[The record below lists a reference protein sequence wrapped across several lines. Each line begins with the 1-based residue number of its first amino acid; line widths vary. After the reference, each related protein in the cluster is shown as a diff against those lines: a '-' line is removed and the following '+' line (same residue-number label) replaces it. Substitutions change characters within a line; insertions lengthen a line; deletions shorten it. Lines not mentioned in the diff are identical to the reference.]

1 MKKAL
6 IIFGVV
12 LVVFLAA
19 AIIIPIV
26 LKEPIKKKVLE
37 EANKNLNAKVNF
49 SDVSLSLFRSFPN
62 LFVGVEDLSV
72 IGVAEFEG
80 DTLVYLKTL
89 GLDVDIMSAING
101 APVINH
107 INLSKGLLSA
117 TVLKDGKASYDIV
130 PENASPE
137 EAPAAEP
144 TAFQLK
150 LKKFSIN
157 DLELRYD
164 DRQGGTKVN
173 TKALNLELSGD
184 FTADNTAIDTEVN
197 MDKLTVVSGGVPF
210 LNRVELELKAE
221 VDADMKN
228 MQFVLKDNALRI
240 NGLNLVWQGT
250 VGMPNDKD
258 ITMDLTFGAPKTD
271 FKEILSLIPAIYMT
285 DFAAVK
291 TSGSLTLNGMAK
303 GTYNEKTLPTFS
315 LNLKVDNASFQ
326 YPDLPKKVEQIA
338 IDLNV
343 ANPGGDADRTIID
356 LKKFHFEMAGN
367 PFDVRVLIKTPTSD
381 PDIDASF
388 KGKLD
393 MGSVA
398 DVMPLE
404 KEDRIKGTLIA
415 DADIKGRQSYLDNK
429 QYDRFVARGELILS
443 DFEYATKS
451 LAMPVNV
458 KYAQFKF
465 APTHLELASFDAKA
479 GSSDFKASGKIE
491 NYLGYALKDEL
502 LKGSFALNSTLLD
515 VNQLMGIVPTDP
527 NATAESK
534 PADAAPAA
542 NTEPLLIPQNLDV
555 ALALNVGKLIYDNIT
570 LSQVK
575 GNANIRGGKVDLS
588 GLTFNTLGGMI
599 TVRGNYNT
607 QNEKKP
613 SFDFDLGVNDVVV
626 KEAFRTF
633 NTVKKL
639 IPFGEKTEGKASIEF
654 NIKGGMKGMDA
665 DLNSLNG
672 GGRFTSKS
680 LKVTG
685 TELLNKITDV
695 IKYPALKNPEVKD
708 VNLSFKFENGRVA
721 ITPFDVNVG
730 PVSANIGGSHGFD
743 ETMDYV
749 MKTSIP
755 TAALGAQANAVIGSL
770 SSAAKGFGV
779 NLGATD
785 KIDIDLLVKGTFAKP
800 IVTPTFGGKG
810 GASAGESLKNMAT
823 DELNKQKDELER
835 KAREEADKLKNQA
848 EQEANKLKNQAE
860 QEAARLKK
868 EAEDRAR
875 KEADRLKKEAEE
887 RAKKEAASKLN
898 GLFGK
903 PKK

>member
-6 IIFGVV
+6 IGIGIFFGI
-12 LVVFLAA
+12 LLAA

-37 EANKNLNAKVNF
+37 EANKNLNAKINF
-49 SDVSLSLFRSFPN
+49 SDVSLSLFRSFPD

-72 IGVAEFEG
+72 IGVQEFEG
-80 DTLVYLKTL
+80 DTLVYLQTL
-89 GLDVDIMSAING
+89 GLDVNIMSAISG

-107 INLSKGLLSA
+107 INLTDGLVSA
-117 TVLKDGKASYDIV
+117 TVLKGGKASYDIV
-130 PENASPE
+130 PPSEDSA
-137 EAPAAEP
+137 EAPASEP

-150 LKKFSIN
+150 LKKFSIEN
-157 DLELRYD
+157 VEVRYD
-164 DRQGGTKVN
+164 DREGGTEL
-173 TKALNLELSGD
+173 TAAALNLELSGD
-184 FTADNTAIDTEVN
+184 FTADNTSVDTEVT
-197 MDKLTVVSGGVPF
+197 MDKLTVVSGGIPY
-210 LNRVELELKAE
+210 LSRVELELKAE

-228 MQFVLKDNALRI
+228 MQFVLKDNSLRI
-240 NGLNLVWQGT
+240 NGLNLVWQGK
-250 VGMPNDKD
+250 VGMPNDDD

-271 FKEILSLIPAIYMT
+271 FKEILSLIPAVYMT
-285 DFAAVK
+285 DFSAVK
-291 TSGSLTLNGMAK
+291 TSGKLALNGMAK
-303 GTYNEKTLPTFS
+303 GTYNETTLPGFN
-315 LNLKVDNASFQ
+315 LNLKVDDASFQ

-343 ANPGGDADRTIID
+343 MNPGGDPDRTVIN
-356 LKKFHFEMAGN
+356 LKKFHFQMAGN
-367 PFDVRVLIKTPTSD
+367 PFDVRMLIKTPTSD

-388 KGKLD
+388 KGKLEL
-393 MGSVA
+393 GSVA

-404 KEDRIKGTLIA
+404 KEDKITGTLIA
-415 DADIKGRQSYLDNK
+415 DADLKGRQSYLDNK
-429 QYDRFVARGELILS
+429 QYDRFVARGEFILTN
-443 DFEYATKS
+443 FEYATKS
-451 LAMPVNV
+451 LALPINV

-479 GSSDFKASGKIE
+479 GKSDFKASGKIE

-502 LKGSFALNSTLLD
+502 LKGSFNLSSTLLD
-515 VNQLMGIVPTDP
+515 VNQLMGIVPADP
-527 NATAESK
+527 NATAAAK
-534 PADAAPAA
+534 PAESAPAA
-542 NTEPLLIPQNLDV
+542 TTSEPMLIPQNLDV
-555 ALALNVGKLIYDNIT
+555 ALALNISKLIYDNMN

-575 GNANIRGGKVDLS
+575 GNASIREGQADLS
-588 GLTFNTLGGMI
+588 GLSFNTLGGLI
-599 TVRGNYNT
+599 TMRGNYNT

-613 SFDFDLGVNDVVV
+613 AFDFDLGVNDVVV

-633 NTVKKL
+633 NTIKKL
-639 IPFGEKTEGKASIEF
+639 VPFGERAEGKASIEF
-654 NIKGGMKGMDA
+654 NIKGNMKGMDA
-665 DLNSLNG
+665 DLTSLNG

-708 VNLSFKFENGRVA
+708 INLSFKFEKGRVSIA
-721 ITPFDVNVG
+721 PFDVKVG

-755 TAALGAQANAVIGSL
+755 TAALGSQATAVIGSL

-785 KIDIDLLVKGTFAKP
+785 KIDVDLLVKGTFAKP
-800 IVTPTFGGKG
+800 IITPSFGGSG
-810 GASAGESLKNMAT
+810 GANMGESLKNMAT
-823 DELNKQKDELER
+823 DELNKQKEELER
-835 KAREEADKLKNQA
+835 RAKEEADKLKQQA
-848 EQEANKLKNQAE
+848 EQEVNKLKGQAE

-875 KEADRLKKEAEE
+875 KEADRLKKEAEAK
-887 RAKKEAASKLN
+887 AKKAAADKLK
-898 GLFGK
+898 GIFGK
-903 PKK
+903 

>member
-6 IIFGVV
+6 IGFGIFLGI
-12 LVVFLAA
+12 LLAA

-37 EANKNLNAKVNF
+37 EANKNLNAKINF
-49 SDVSLSLFRSFPN
+49 SDVSLSLFRSFPD
-62 LFVGVEDLSV
+62 LFVGVENLSV
-72 IGVAEFEG
+72 IGVQEFEG
-80 DTLVYLKTL
+80 DTLVYLQTL
-89 GLDVDIMSAING
+89 GLDVNIMSAISG

-107 INLSKGLLSA
+107 INLADGLVSA
-117 TVLKDGKASYDIV
+117 TVLKGGKASYDIV
-130 PENASPE
+130 PPSEDGA

-144 TAFQLK
+144 TAFQIK
-150 LKKFSIN
+150 LKKFSIEN
-157 DLELRYD
+157 VEVRYD
-164 DRQGGTKVN
+164 DREGGTEL
-173 TKALNLELSGD
+173 TAAALNLELSGD
-184 FTADNTAIDTEVN
+184 FTADNTSVDTEVT
-197 MDKLTVVSGGVPF
+197 MDKLTVVSGGIPY
-210 LNRVELELKAE
+210 LSRVELELKAE

-228 MQFVLKDNALRI
+228 MQFVLKDNSLRI
-240 NGLNLVWQGT
+240 NGLNLVWQGK
-250 VGMPNDKD
+250 VGMPNDDD

-271 FKEILSLIPAIYMT
+271 FKEILSLIPAVYMT
-285 DFAAVK
+285 DFSAVK
-291 TSGSLTLNGMAK
+291 TSGKLALNGMAK
-303 GTYNEKTLPTFS
+303 GTYNETTLPGFN
-315 LNLKVDNASFQ
+315 LNLKVDDASFQ

-343 ANPGGDADRTIID
+343 MNPGGDPDRTVVN
-356 LKKFHFEMAGN
+356 LKKFHFQMAGN
-367 PFDVRVLIKTPTSD
+367 PFDVRMLIKTPTSD

-388 KGKLD
+388 KGKLEL
-393 MGSVA
+393 GSVA

-404 KEDRIKGTLIA
+404 KEDKITGTLIA
-415 DADIKGRQSYLDNK
+415 DADLKGRQSYLDNK
-429 QYDRFVARGELILS
+429 QYDRFVARGEFILTN
-443 DFEYATKS
+443 FEYTTKA
-451 LAMPVNV
+451 LALPINV

-479 GSSDFKASGKIE
+479 GKSDFKASGKIE

-502 LKGSFALNSTLLD
+502 LKGSFNLSSTLLD
-515 VNQLMGIVPTDP
+515 VNQLMGIVPADP
-527 NATAESK
+527 NATAAAK
-534 PADAAPAA
+534 PAETAPAA
-542 NTEPLLIPQNLDV
+542 TTSEPMLIPQNLDV
-555 ALALNVGKLIYDNIT
+555 ALALNISKLIYDNMT

-575 GNANIRGGKVDLS
+575 GNASMREGQADLS
-588 GLTFNTLGGMI
+588 GLSFNTLGGLI
-599 TVRGNYNT
+599 TMRGNYNT

-613 SFDFDLGVNDVVV
+613 AFDFDLGVNDVVV

-633 NTVKKL
+633 NTIKKL
-639 IPFGEKTEGKASIEF
+639 VPFGERAEGKASIEF
-654 NIKGGMKGMDA
+654 NIKGSMKGMDA
-665 DLNSLNG
+665 DLTSLNG

-708 VNLSFKFENGRVA
+708 INLSFKFEKGRVSIA
-721 ITPFDVNVG
+721 PFDVKVG

-755 TAALGAQANAVIGSL
+755 TAALGSQATAVIGSL

-785 KIDIDLLVKGTFAKP
+785 KIDVDLLVKGTFAKP
-800 IVTPTFGGKG
+800 IITPSFGGSG
-810 GASAGESLKNMAT
+810 GANMGESLKNMAT
-823 DELNKQKDELER
+823 DELNKQKEELER
-835 KAREEADKLKNQA
+835 RAKEEADKLKQQA
-848 EQEANKLKNQAE
+848 EQEVNKLKGQAE

-875 KEADRLKKEAEE
+875 KEADRLKKEAEAK
-887 RAKKEAASKLN
+887 AKKAAADKLK
-898 GLFGK
+898 GIFGK
-903 PKK
+903 

>member
-6 IIFGVV
+6 IILGSI
-12 LVVFLAA
+12 LVILLAA

-37 EANKNLNAKVNF
+37 EANKNLNAKINF

-62 LFVGVEDLSV
+62 LFVGVENLSV

-107 INLSKGLLSA
+107 INLSEGLLSA

-130 PENASPE
+130 PESESTEP
-137 EAPAAEP
+137 APAAEP

-173 TKALNLELSGD
+173 TAALNMELSGD

-197 MDKLTVVSGGVPF
+197 MDKLTVVSGGIPY

-228 MQFVLKDNALRI
+228 KRFVLKDNSLRI

-291 TSGSLTLNGMAK
+291 TSGNLTLNGMAK
-303 GTYNEKTLPTFS
+303 GTYNETTLPAFS
-315 LNLKVDNASFQ
+315 LALKVDNASFQ

-343 ANPGGDADRTIID
+343 ANPGGDPDRTVID

-415 DADIKGRQSYLDNK
+415 DAHLEGRQSYLDNK
-429 QYDRFVARGELILS
+429 QYDRFVARGEFILT

-479 GSSDFKASGKIE
+479 GSSDIKASGKIE

-502 LKGSFALNSTLLD
+502 LKGSFALNSNLLD
-515 VNQLMGIVPTDP
+515 VNQLMGIVPADSNAAPDAKPAETAP
-527 NATAESK
+527 ATASS
-534 PADAAPAA
+534 
-542 NTEPLLIPQNLDV
+542 EPMLLPQNLDV
-555 ALALNVGKLIYDNIT
+555 ALALNVGKLIYDNLT

-575 GNANIRGGKVDLS
+575 GNATIREGKADLS
-588 GLTFNTLGGMI
+588 GLSFNTLGGLI

-613 SFDFDLGVNDVVV
+613 SFNFDLAVNDVVV

-639 IPFGEKTEGKASIEF
+639 VPFGEKAEGKASIEF
-654 NIKGGMKGMDA
+654 NIKGDMKGMDA

-708 VNLSFKFENGRVA
+708 VNLSFKFENGRVSIA
-721 ITPFDVNVG
+721 PFDVNVG
-730 PVSANIGGSHGFD
+730 PIAANIGGSHGFD

-755 TAALGAQANAVIGSL
+755 TAALGSQANAVIGGL

-785 KIDIDLLVKGTFAKP
+785 KIDVDLLVKGTFAKP
-800 IVTPTFGGKG
+800 IITPTFGGKG
-810 GASAGESLKNMAT
+810 GANMGESLKNMAE
-823 DELNKQKDELER
+823 DEINKQKEELER

-848 EQEANKLKNQAE
+848 EQEAAKLKGQAE
-860 QEAARLKK
+860 QEAARIKK
-868 EAEDRAR
+868 EAEDKAK
-875 KEADRLKKEAEE
+875 KEADRLKKEAEAK
-887 RAKKEAASKLN
+887 AKKEAENKLK
-898 GLFGK
+898 GIFGK
-903 PKK
+903 PK